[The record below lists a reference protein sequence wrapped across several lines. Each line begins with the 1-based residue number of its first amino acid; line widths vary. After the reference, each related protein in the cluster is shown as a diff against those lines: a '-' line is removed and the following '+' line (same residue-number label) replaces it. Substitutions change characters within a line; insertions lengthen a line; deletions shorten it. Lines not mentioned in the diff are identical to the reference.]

1 MQNCVPATWFFLSS
15 NPMFASRTSIPAR
28 CCFLAPL
35 LLSGWQGVHAAQ
47 LVSGGVARAVIVAPD
62 GAPDG
67 ASDHFVAT
75 ELQRYIEQLSGGK
88 PEIVTVEEARQKGG
102 KEPWILVGSPQS
114 NALVGK
120 AKLAEFSGLKAD
132 GFVLKTISL
141 EGHPALVVGGNDE
154 AGTMYG
160 AYDLIERYGAVFLL
174 TGDILPEKKPN
185 LELRAFNVR
194 SEPAFSRRGL
204 NTWFGYPNTSIMSGE
219 DEQKL
224 VNQMAK
230 MKMNYLQLGWFPY
243 EPWLK
248 YSYKGE
254 MKWMGDVTSKET
266 GYVLWS
272 RDYGSYKTSD
282 IEIGQQHFKDA
293 GVYPRLAPPE
303 FQHIE
308 NNEDAYAT
316 AEKYMHHFLAMAAE

>member
-1 MQNCVPATWFFLSS
+1 
-15 NPMFASRTSIPAR
+15 MFASRTSIPAR
-28 CCFLAPL
+28 CCFVAPL

-141 EGHPALVVGGNDE
+141 EGHSALVAGGNDE

-160 AYDLIERYGAVFLL
+160 AYDLIERCGAVFLL
-174 TGDILPEKKPN
+174 TGDIIPEVP
-185 LELRAFNVR
+185 
-194 SEPAFSRRGL
+194 
-204 NTWFGYPNTSIMSGE
+204 
-219 DEQKL
+219 
-224 VNQMAK
+224 
-230 MKMNYLQLGWFPY
+230 
-243 EPWLK
+243 
-248 YSYKGE
+248 
-254 MKWMGDVTSKET
+254 
-266 GYVLWS
+266 
-272 RDYGSYKTSD
+272 
-282 IEIGQQHFKDA
+282 
-293 GVYPRLAPPE
+293 
-303 FQHIE
+303 
-308 NNEDAYAT
+308 
-316 AEKYMHHFLAMAAE
+316 